1 MSSTMMAPTME
12 PSMWAASVRKVRDRW
27 VGGLALEGVLDLL
40 ASLLEVALGLV
51 GLALGLQL
59 LVVGHA
65 AGGLLGLSFE
75 FFGLVLGLVVKPHRC
90 LLGCRLI
97 LVLCSRAAAT
107 ETGQPF
113 RRAKRAAWCR
123 PTRGGRQRPRSSP

>member
-1 MSSTMMAPTME
+1 M
-12 PSMWAASVRKVRDRW
+12 
-27 VGGLALEGVLDLL
+27 GGLALEGVLDLL

-90 LLGCRLI
+90 LLGCRVI
-97 LVLCSRAAAT
+97 LVLCSRAAAA
-107 ETGQPF
+107 ETAQPVAPGSK
-113 RRAKRAAWCR
+113 RGVVPAQPGMAARGRAAVHDCI
-123 PTRGGRQRPRSSP
+123 PTGGARAMIL